1 MGGDG
6 LIDEDDEFV
15 PADESHIFIPRFWI
29 RRADGEKLKQEIDAT
44 NRQGQ
49 NLEARLSGEIK
60 WENQTGQNV
69 RGFLPG
75 ADPQLKDEMVVIS
88 AYYDSMSVVPSI
100 APGAEPT
107 SGIATLLELARILGS
122 EGFRPGRSVLF
133 VATGAHFQGLS
144 GMRAFM
150 DGISQDVVGEI
161 ADSAGTP
168 TMHGLRRGLDKDL
181 YELEELGRK
190 IVLSI
195 DRNVLVNLPSD
206 FYSHVRRIDNDL
218 DSLLVTLEGL
228 SETQNKIVGL

>member
-1 MGGDG
+1 MG
-6 LIDEDDEFV
+6 
-15 PADESHIFIPRFWI
+15 I

-133 VATGAHFQGLS
+133 VATDAHFQGLS
-144 GMRAFM
+144 GMRGA
-150 DGISQDVVGEI
+150 
-161 ADSAGTP
+161 
-168 TMHGLRRGLDKDL
+168 K
-181 YELEELGRK
+181 RK
-190 IVLSI
+190 KLKKK
-195 DRNVLVNLPSD
+195 
-206 FYSHVRRIDNDL
+206 
-218 DSLLVTLEGL
+218 
-228 SETQNKIVGL
+228 QKK